1 MITSPNLVEQTL
13 EKIKI
18 TRGRLKVVQDRNRS
32 WADSK
37 RRPLAFQR
45 EEKVY
50 LKVSP
55 TKGVMRLGRGGKLNL
70 RYVGPYEILDRVGPL
85 AYRLALPPALLG
97 IHNVFHVSQLRKYV
111 SDSSH
116 ILEDKP
122 IKVRENLSGEKVPL
136 KIVDHKHQVLRRR
149 TIPYVKVQW
158 TNHTPRE
165 AM

>member
-1 MITSPNLVEQTL
+1 MDRSK
-13 EKIKI
+13 EKTFRVA
-18 TRGRLKVVQDRNRS
+18 TRK
-32 WADSK
+32 K
-37 RRPLAFQR
+37 YI
-45 EEKVY
+45 Y
-50 LKVSP
+50 LKVFP
-55 TKGVMRLGRGGKLNL
+55 TKEVMRFGRSDKLNS

-136 KIVDHKHQVLRRR
+136 KIVDRKYQVLRRR

-158 TNHTPRE
+158 TNHTP
-165 AM
+165 